1 MNNDFT
7 EGYEEIE
14 SPKVDNNKSM
24 KFFTEWIL
32 PILLALVIAGLI
44 NKFLVFKVLIPS
56 GSMLPTHKVGDQLFV
71 TKIYNTDKIE
81 RGDIIVFYSKELGDL
96 LIKRVIG
103 LPGDE
108 ISIDD
113 TGSVLVNGGKIE
125 EAYVKHPDRDP
136 KAHSGKFNVPKDK
149 FLFLGDNR
157 DNSKDS
163 RFWEEPYIDKSEIKG
178 KAQVRVYPFDRV
190 GMVR

>member
-7 EGYEEIE
+7 EGYEEIKN
-14 SPKVDNNKSM
+14 PKSDNNKFM
-24 KFFTEWIL
+24 KIFTEWIL
-32 PILLALVIAGLI
+32 PILLALIIAGLI

-56 GSMLPTHKVGDQLFV
+56 ESMLPTLKVGDQLFV
-71 TKIYNTDKIE
+71 TKIYNTEKIE
-81 RGDIIVFYSKELGDL
+81 RGDIVVFYSNELGDL

-108 ISIDD
+108 INIDD
-113 TGSVLVNGGKIE
+113 TGSVLVNGSKIE
-125 EAYVKHPDRDP
+125 ETYVKHPDG
-136 KAHSGKFNVPKDK
+136 HSGDFNVPNDK

-157 DNSKDS
+157 ANSKDS
-163 RFWEEPYIDKSEIKG
+163 RLWKDPYIDKSEIKG